1 MVSRPFSSYLLFAVP
16 CGSIEV
22 LKIQNQRCLALGTR
36 AGSGVSVITKIP
48 RQKIMARKKFRHS
61 PRFESSGDSTFQ
73 EYLLGQPAQSTTRT
87 ELLRMIRG
95 GEDTY
100 LELKVKLSNSER
112 IAQGIV
118 ALANTDGGTIIF
130 GVNDQLRI
138 EGVSNPEWVQQEL
151 ARICREEIVPPLIPM
166 IDTIAFDSGKRIVAL
181 DIDGKRRPY
190 RTRDGRFYLRI
201 GAEKREVSR
210 DELSA
215 WLDELRPLGF
225 ENIPLQTVTEDDF
238 DDALLW
244 SFASGFDDNAP
255 NAGLYQT
262 SDFLRKDLLLA
273 VGNADEFFPT
283 VAGVLL
289 FGKDEKVAE
298 LLPRSNV
305 TVARFSGDNGT
316 AQLIEAIE
324 VKGNLHTEFDSIIAF
339 IKRYA
344 DLSKERP
351 KRKLEL
357 VTESVIQARAAY
369 HHYSV
374 AEAVINAIIHRDLAI
389 RDIRTRV
396 NIYDNAIEFV
406 NPRRTNGFS
415 PPASRAIRYGIT
427 QRLNPQIA
435 AIFTRREYGI
445 TAPHG
450 GLPMILRQSKL
461 FSGRK
466 PEIYLANDEFKLKIW
481 AA

>member
-1 MVSRPFSSYLLFAVP
+1 M
-16 CGSIEV
+16 
-22 LKIQNQRCLALGTR
+22 
-36 AGSGVSVITKIP
+36 P
-48 RQKIMARKKFRHS
+48 RRRFRHS
-61 PRFESSGDSTFQ
+61 PRFESSEDHSFQ
-73 EYLLGQPAQSTTRT
+73 EYLLNQPAQSTTRT
-87 ELLRMIRG
+87 ELLRLIRG

-151 ARICREEIVPPLIPM
+151 IRICRDEIVPPVVPI
-166 IDTIAFDSGKRIVAL
+166 IDTIAFDSGKRVVAL
-181 DIDGKRRPY
+181 DVDGRRRPY
-190 RTRDGRFYLRI
+190 RTRDGRFYLRF

-215 WLDELRPLGF
+215 WLDEVRPLGF

-244 SFASGFDDNAP
+244 SFATGFDDNAP
-255 NAGLYQT
+255 NINLYQT

-273 VGNADEFFPT
+273 VGNTDEFFPT
-283 VAGVLL
+283 VAAVLL
-289 FGKDEKVAE
+289 FGKNDRVPE
-298 LLPRSNV
+298 LLPRSNI
-305 TVARFSGDNGT
+305 TVARFSGDNGS
-316 AQLIEAIE
+316 AQLIEAVE
-324 VKGNLHTEFDSIIAF
+324 VKGNMLTQYESVLAF
-339 IKRYA
+339 IQRYV
-344 DLSKERP
+344 DLAKERP
-351 KRKLEL
+351 KKRLAL
-357 VTESVIQARAAY
+357 VTDPVVQARSTY
-369 HHYSV
+369 HFYSV
-374 AEAVINAIIHRDLAI
+374 AECLINALIHRDLAL
-389 RDIRTRV
+389 REIRTRI

-445 TAPHG
+445 NAPHG
-450 GLPMILRQSKL
+450 GLPMVLRQSNR

-466 PEIYLANDEFKLKIW
+466 PEIYIANDEFKVKIFGV
-481 AA
+481 

>member
-1 MVSRPFSSYLLFAVP
+1 M
-16 CGSIEV
+16 
-22 LKIQNQRCLALGTR
+22 
-36 AGSGVSVITKIP
+36 P
-48 RQKIMARKKFRHS
+48 RRRFRHTQ
-61 PRFESSGDSTFQ
+61 RFDPANEQSLQ
-73 EYLLGQPAQSTTRT
+73 EYFVNQPAQSTTRT
-87 ELLRMIRG
+87 ELLRLIRG

-151 ARICREEIVPPLIPM
+151 IRICRDEIVPSIVPM

-181 DIDGKRRPY
+181 DINGKRRPY
-190 RTRDGRFYLRI
+190 RTRDGRFYLRF

-225 ENIPLQTVTEDDF
+225 ENIPLQGVVEADF

-255 NAGLYQT
+255 NINLYQT

-273 VGNADEFFPT
+273 VGNTDEFFPT
-283 VAGVLL
+283 VAALLL
-289 FGKDEKVAE
+289 FGKNDRVAE

-305 TVARFSGDNGT
+305 TVARFSGDNGS
-316 AQLIEAIE
+316 AQLIEAVE
-324 VKGNLHTEFDSIIAF
+324 VKGNLLTQYESILEF

-344 DLSKERP
+344 DLGKERP
-351 KRKLEL
+351 KRKLAL
-357 VTESVIQARAAY
+357 VTDPIAQARGNY
-369 HHYSV
+369 HFYSV
-374 AEAVINAIIHRDLAI
+374 VEGIINSLMHRDLAL

-396 NIYDNAIEFV
+396 NVYDHAIEFI
-406 NPRRTNGFS
+406 NPRRTTGFS

-445 TAPHG
+445 NAPHG
-450 GLPMILRQSKL
+450 GLPMILRQSHL

-466 PEIYLANDEFKLKIW
+466 PEIYIANDEFKLKIY

>member
-1 MVSRPFSSYLLFAVP
+1 M
-16 CGSIEV
+16 
-22 LKIQNQRCLALGTR
+22 
-36 AGSGVSVITKIP
+36 P
-48 RQKIMARKKFRHS
+48 RRKFRHTQRFDS
-61 PRFESSGDSTFQ
+61 PNDQSFQ
-73 EYLLGQPAQSTTRT
+73 EYLVNQPTQTTTRT
-87 ELLRMIRG
+87 ELLRLIRG

-138 EGVSNPEWVQQEL
+138 EGVSNPEWVQAEI
-151 ARICREEIVPPLIPM
+151 ARICREEIVPPVVPM

-190 RTRDGRFYLRI
+190 RTRDGRFYLRF

-210 DELSA
+210 DVLSA
-215 WLDELRPLGF
+215 WLDEIKPVGF
-225 ENIPLQTVTEDDF
+225 ENIPLQGVSEEDF

-255 NAGLYQT
+255 NINLYQT
-262 SDFLRKDLLLA
+262 SDFLRKDLMLA
-273 VGNADEFFPT
+273 VGTTDEFFPT
-283 VAGVLL
+283 VAALLL
-289 FGKDEKVAE
+289 FGKNERVAE

-305 TVARFSGDNGT
+305 TVARFSGDNGS
-316 AQLIEAIE
+316 AQLIEATE
-324 VKGNLHTEFDSIIAF
+324 VKGNLLTQYETTLAF
-339 IKRYA
+339 VKRYA
-344 DLSKERP
+344 DLGKERP
-351 KRKLEL
+351 KRSLAL
-357 VTESVIQARAAY
+357 VTDGAVAQARGNY
-369 HHYSV
+369 HFYSV
-374 AEAVINAIIHRDLAI
+374 SEAIINALIHRDLAL
-389 RDIRTRV
+389 RDIRTRI
-396 NIYDNAIEFV
+396 NIYDNSIEFV
-406 NPRRTNGFS
+406 NPRRTLGFS
-415 PPASRAIRYGIT
+415 PPASRAIRYGIS

-445 TAPHG
+445 NAPHG
-450 GLPMILRQSKL
+450 GLPMILRQSNR

-466 PEIYLANDEFKLKIW
+466 PEIYIANDEFKLKIF

>member
-1 MVSRPFSSYLLFAVP
+1 MP
-16 CGSIEV
+16 
-22 LKIQNQRCLALGTR
+22 
-36 AGSGVSVITKIP
+36 
-48 RQKIMARKKFRHS
+48 RKKFRHS
-61 PRFESSGDSTFQ
+61 PRFESSDDHSFQ
-73 EYLLGQPAQSTTRT
+73 EYLINQPTQTTSRT
-87 ELLRMIRG
+87 ELLRLIRG
-95 GEDTY
+95 GEDSY
-100 LELKVKLSNSER
+100 LELKVKLSNSEK

-151 ARICREEIVPPLIPM
+151 ARICREEIVPPVIPI

-181 DIDGKRRPY
+181 DVDGRRRPY
-190 RTRDGRFYLRI
+190 RTRDGRFYLRF

-210 DELSA
+210 DELSV

-225 ENIPLQTVTEDDF
+225 ENIPLEDVTEEDF

-255 NAGLYQT
+255 NISLYQT

-273 VGNADEFFPT
+273 VGTTDEFFPT
-283 VAGVLL
+283 VAAVLL
-289 FGKDEKVAE
+289 FGKNDRVAE

-305 TVARFSGDNGT
+305 TVARYSGDNGT

-324 VKGNLHTEFDSIIAF
+324 VKGNLLTQYERISSFV
-339 IKRYA
+339 KQYV
-344 DLSKERP
+344 DLAKDRP
-351 KRKLEL
+351 KKRLSL
-357 VTESVIQARAAY
+357 VTDPFVQARSTY
-369 HHYSV
+369 HFYSV
-374 AEAVINAIIHRDLAI
+374 SEALINSLIHRDLAL
-389 RDIRTRV
+389 RDIRTRI
-396 NIYDNAIEFV
+396 NIYDGSIEII

-445 TAPHG
+445 NVPHG
-450 GLPMILRQSKL
+450 GLPMILRQSNR

-466 PEIYLANDEFKLKIW
+466 PEIYIANDEFKIKIFGV
-481 AA
+481 